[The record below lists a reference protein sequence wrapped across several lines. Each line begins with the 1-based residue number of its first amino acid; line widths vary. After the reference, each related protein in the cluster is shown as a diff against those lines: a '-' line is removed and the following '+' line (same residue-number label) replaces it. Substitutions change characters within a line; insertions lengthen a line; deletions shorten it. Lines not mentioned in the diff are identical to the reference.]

1 MKKVILISAVILFAA
16 CGTSVKPEEIKADS
30 VNSDS
35 VKADSVH
42 IDTLTIKK

>member
-1 MKKVILISAVILFAA
+1 MKKVILISAVVLLTA
-16 CGTSVKPEEIKADS
+16 CGNGFTPKEIKA
-30 VNSDS
+30 DS

>member
-1 MKKVILISAVILFAA
+1 MKKLIFIGAILLAA
-16 CGTSVKPEEIKADS
+16 CGTGVKPEEIKA
-30 VNSDS
+30 DS

>member
-1 MKKVILISAVILFAA
+1 MKKVILISAAVVLLAA

-30 VNSDS
+30 VKTDS
-35 VKADSVH
+35 VN

>member
-1 MKKVILISAVILFAA
+1 MKKVLLIIAVLLNAA
-16 CGTSVKPEEIKADS
+16 CGASVFTPKEIKA
-30 VNSDS
+30 DS

>member
-1 MKKVILISAVILFAA
+1 MKKVILISAAVVLLAA
-16 CGTSVKPEEIKADS
+16 CGTSGFTPEEIKA
-30 VNSDS
+30 DS